1 MIGTLLVALQLALA
15 PVASAAALPDIDEP
29 LRAGV
34 RAPHDTAVV
43 VGIQDYTHIADVP
56 FATRDA
62 QAFYRLLIYTLGLPA
77 ARVRLL
83 DQGASHEMIAEALSD
98 AAEQTGSKGRVWFY
112 FAGHGAASS
121 RDGER
126 MILGQD
132 VRAEVA
138 AFDSRGLTM
147 AELEDL
153 AGSHG
158 SQVLMVLD
166 TCYTGRDRAGASL
179 VEGGRF
185 VVPAYATRAAPRVV
199 AWTAAGPN
207 EVAQPLDPVGHGAFT
222 YFVVG
227 ALRGWAD
234 GQLDGERDGQV
245 TLEEAS
251 LYVTDSLAAA
261 QLSGQHP
268 SLLADSPEAW
278 VLSSSSKLER
288 PPELDATTELRP
300 VAPGPSGDGYLDA
313 LELQAQAELRL
324 AADRA
329 RLEGLHGQA
338 VQSRANQV
346 RADAHD
352 EWLRV
357 QGIADAGTDSGA
369 QALRV
374 FIGRWADYT
383 EEIDGVRETIE
394 IPEVVQARERLNE
407 LARLLA
413 LSGYGLIPPVSLM
426 DNGRFQDGS
435 GAVLR
440 AKDLGPIVS
449 AVSPACA
456 KQETARKRRSVS
468 WAMVAGGAGVMIAGF
483 LPFAINDDTGEALWN
498 SSDTAQKLGYVGIY
512 GGLLTMS
519 SGYTMAGKWGYDPK
533 AFLGC
538 AQVAAEQGAG
548 ER

>member
-1 MIGTLLVALQLALA
+1 MIQSLFFALQLSLA
-15 PVASAAALPDIDEP
+15 PAAHSAPMPDIDEP
-29 LRAGV
+29 LRAGA

-56 FATRDA
+56 WATRDA
-62 QAFYRLLIYTLGLPA
+62 QAFYRLLVYTIGLPA

-83 DQGASHEMIAEALSD
+83 DQGASHEMIRDALAEA
-98 AAEQTGSKGRVWFY
+98 AAQAGSKGRVWFY

-147 AELEDL
+147 GELEEL
-153 AGSHG
+153 ASAHG
-158 SQVLMVLD
+158 SQAVMVLD
-166 TCYTGRDRAGASL
+166 TCYTGRDRSGAAL

-185 VVPAYATRAAPRVV
+185 VVPAYATRARPDAV

-207 EVAQPLDPVGHGAFT
+207 ELALPLDSVGHGAFT

-234 GQLDGERDGQV
+234 GQLDGVRDGQV
-245 TLEEAS
+245 TLADAS
-251 LYVTDSLAAA
+251 LYVTDALATA
-261 QLSGQHP
+261 QLGSQHP
-268 SLLADSPEAW
+268 ALSADRPESW
-278 VLSSSSKLER
+278 VLSASPKLEV

-300 VAPGPSGDGYLDA
+300 SAPGPASASYLDA
-313 LELQAQAELRL
+313 LELQAQAEQRL
-324 AADRA
+324 AAERA
-329 RLEGLHGQA
+329 RLQALHGQA
-338 VQSRANQV
+338 VQARATTV
-346 RADAHD
+346 RAEAHD

-357 QGIADAGTDSGA
+357 QGIAAAGTESGA

-374 FIGRWADYT
+374 FIGRWAEYS
-383 EEIDGVRETIE
+383 EEIDGVREHIE
-394 IPEVVQARERLNE
+394 IPEVERARERLNE
-407 LARLLA
+407 LARDLA
-413 LSGYGLIPPVSLM
+413 LRGYGLVAPIELL

-435 GAVLR
+435 GAVLKAR
-440 AKDLGPIVS
+440 DLGPIVS

-456 KQETARKRRSVS
+456 KLETARQRRAIS
-468 WAMVAGGAGVMIAGF
+468 WGLVGGGTAVMLAGF
-483 LPFAINDDTGEALWN
+483 IPFAVDDSNGEALWN
-498 SSDTAQKLGYVGIY
+498 TSDAARKLGYVGIY

-519 SGYTMAGKWGYDPK
+519 SGYTMSSRWGYDPK

-538 AQVAAEQGAG
+538 AQQAVEQGAG
-548 ER
+548 QP

>member
-121 RDGER
+121 KDGER

-153 AGSHG
+153 AGAHG

-185 VVPAYATRAAPRVV
+185 VVPAYATRAEPRVV

-207 EVAQPLDPVGHGAFT
+207 EVAQPLDHVGHGAFT

-268 SLLADSPEAW
+268 SLLADRPEAW
-278 VLSSSSKLER
+278 VLSSSSKLEL

-346 RADAHD
+346 RADAHA

-383 EEIDGVRETIE
+383 EEIDGVREPIE
-394 IPEVVQARERLNE
+394 IPEVIEARERLNE

-456 KQETARKRRSVS
+456 KQETARKRRSAS
-468 WAMVAGGAGVMIAGF
+468 WAMVAGGTGVMIAGF
-483 LPFAINDDTGEALWN
+483 LPFAVNDDTGEALWN
-498 SSDTAQKLGYVGIY
+498 SSDTARKLGYVGIY

-519 SGYTMAGKWGYDPK
+519 SGYTMASKWGYDPK

-538 AQVAAEQGAG
+538 AQVAAEPSAAMP
-548 ER
+548 